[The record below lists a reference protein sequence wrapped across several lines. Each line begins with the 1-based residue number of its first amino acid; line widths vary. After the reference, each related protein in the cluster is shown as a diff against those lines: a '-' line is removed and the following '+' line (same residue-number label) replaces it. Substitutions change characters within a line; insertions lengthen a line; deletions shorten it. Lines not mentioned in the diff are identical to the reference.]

1 VQRASDD
8 VVVERG
14 GRDTAYLYKGED
26 AGDASGEESSR
37 RWRWSQVTTQQQREE
52 ATGPGPPTH
61 VWCQWPEENYVD
73 PGSIRRP
80 MRLYGLRWISDAW
93 PSIKS
98 ASSRSDASS
107 GSRSA
112 ARLQV
117 QHHVELMI
125 HAEAMYGTSSIQI
138 ISHSKD
144 LDSQRMSNL
153 TKFI

>member
-80 MRLYGLRWISDAW
+80 MRLYGGLATRGRALNRL
-93 PSIKS
+93 PRVVTL
-98 ASSRSDASS
+98 AQARGQRL
-107 GSRSA
+107 GSKCST
-112 ARLQV
+112 
-117 QHHVELMI
+117 
-125 HAEAMYGTSSIQI
+125 TSS
-138 ISHSKD
+138 
-144 LDSQRMSNL
+144 
-153 TKFI
+153 